1 MFCSKCG
8 APSGEG
14 AAFCSSCGAPLG
26 GIPTE
31 PALPA
36 APAAVEAPAVP
47 LAIVV
52 PAYAGFWL
60 RLFALVIDS
69 ILLFIPLTFITGFL
83 AISMGVTATLQ
94 EVQPGESLEQLTA
107 QLGTRFLLAMLLAML
122 LSAGLYFSIFESSS
136 MQATPGKRLL
146 GLYVTDL
153 NGNRISFARASGRF
167 FAGKFFVLGVPG
179 LGFLFYCLSC
189 LCAGLTAR
197 KQALYDM
204 ISGCLVLKKH

>member
-8 APSGEG
+8 SATGEG
-14 AAFCSSCGAPLG
+14 AAFCSACGAPLG
-26 GIPTE
+26 GSPAE
-31 PALPA
+31 PDVPA
-36 APAAVEAPAVP
+36 ADEAPVVHQAM
-47 LAIVV
+47 AV

-60 RLFALVIDS
+60 RAFALVIDG
-69 ILLFIPLTFITGFL
+69 ILLFIPLTFLIGFL
-83 AISMGVTATLQ
+83 AIAMGVSAAVQ
-94 EVQPGESLEQLTA
+94 EVQPGESLEELTA
-107 QLGTRFLLAMLLAML
+107 QLGVRFLLATMLTL
-122 LSAGLYFSIFESSS
+122 LVGSGLYFSIFESSS

-146 GLYVTDL
+146 GLYVADL
-153 NGNRISFARASGRF
+153 NGNRIPFARASGRF

>member
-1 MFCSKCG
+1 
-8 APSGEG
+8 
-14 AAFCSSCGAPLG
+14 
-26 GIPTE
+26 
-31 PALPA
+31 
-36 APAAVEAPAVP
+36 
-47 LAIVV
+47 
-52 PAYAGFWL
+52 
-60 RLFALVIDS
+60 
-69 ILLFIPLTFITGFL
+69 
-83 AISMGVTATLQ
+83 MGVAATLQ

-107 QLGTRFLLAMLLAML
+107 QLGTRFLLAVLLAML

-179 LGFLFYCLSC
+179 LGFLFCCLSC

>member
-8 APSGEG
+8 AATAEG

-26 GIPTE
+26 GLPSE
-31 PALPA
+31 PVVPA
-36 APAAVEAPAVP
+36 AAAGTPVAPQAM
-47 LAIVV
+47 AV

-60 RLFALVIDS
+60 RAFALVIDS
-69 ILLFIPLTFITGFL
+69 ILLFIPLTFVIGFM
-83 AISMGVTATLQ
+83 AISMGVAATLQ
-94 EVQPGESLEQLTA
+94 EVQPGESLEELTA
-107 QLGTRFLLAMLLAML
+107 QLGVRFLLAMMLTLLVG
-122 LSAGLYFSIFESSS
+122 AGLYFSIFESSS

-153 NGNRISFARASGRF
+153 NGNRPSFARASGRF

-189 LCAGLTAR
+189 FCAGLTAR

-204 ISGCLVLKKH
+204 ISGCLVLRKV